1 MPRPPALPR
10 ILAETPATPARLDG
24 PQTEKQAVFV
34 SHYATAGVN
43 GAEAARLAGYSSPK
57 SDAYRL
63 LQLPHVRAAVRAAR
77 ETAINGDLA
86 KLALETLHELMAND
100 TTPAPVRLG
109 AARFSLEMAG
119 HAAGKAETPLADRP
133 LAEMSVA
140 ELQRFVEEGERALAS
155 VKIVPGRIVSPDTTP
170 DTGNVTE

>member
-24 PQTEKQAVFV
+24 PQTEKQAAFV
-34 SHYATAGVN
+34 SYYAQKGMN
-43 GAEAARLAGYSSPK
+43 GADAARLAGYGDPK
-57 SDAYRL
+57 QSAWRL
-63 LQLPHVRAAVRAAR
+63 LSLPHVRAAVRAAR

-86 KLALETLHELMAND
+86 KLALETLHDLMANES
-100 TTPAPVRLG
+100 TPAPVRLG

-119 HAAGKAETPLADRP
+119 HAAGKQETPLHDRP

-155 VKIVPGRIVSPDTTP
+155 VKIVPAQVVEG
-170 DTGNVTE
+170 

>member
-10 ILAETPATPARLDG
+10 ILAETPAAPARLDG
-24 PQTEKQAVFV
+24 PQTEKQAAFV
-34 SHYATAGVN
+34 LHYATKGIS
-43 GAEAARLAGYSSPK
+43 GAEAARMAGYSAPK
-57 SDAYRL
+57 NDAHRL

-86 KLALETLHELMAND
+86 KLALETLHDLMANEA
-100 TTPAPVRLG
+100 TPAPVRLG

-119 HAAGKAETPLADRP
+119 HAAGKHETPLADRP

-140 ELQRFVEEGERALAS
+140 ELQQFVEEGERALAS
-155 VKIVPGRIVSPDTTP
+155 VKIVPGRVVSPEVTP
-170 DTGNVTE
+170 DGASVTE